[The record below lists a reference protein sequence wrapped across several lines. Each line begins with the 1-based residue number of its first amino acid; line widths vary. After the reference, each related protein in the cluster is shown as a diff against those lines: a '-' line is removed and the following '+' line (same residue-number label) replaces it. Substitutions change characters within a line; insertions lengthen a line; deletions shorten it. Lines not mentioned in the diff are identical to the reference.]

1 MLLPEIISAVRI
13 ELQDTSETLYTEE
26 ELIRAIEKSIS
37 LMSRL
42 LPKRSF
48 IEGEIESDMIIS
60 DRVLDITNILSD
72 YIRIE
77 KVEYPADEEPPQF
90 LTADVISNHLMFR
103 TIPSLTTGDTI
114 RIIYFDKW
122 TPPTS
127 TTPGNYPSHLNDAV
141 IIGSVGQALIFKAEK
156 YTQEAVSIIVEDEA
170 GVSADFATYMG
181 YAKDALDAANAAFD
195 ASLASLSSITTPL
208 NTDAHAALDCAE
220 VAFLAGAQFLVDGTP
235 HINTA
240 TRGDSVGQVYGQYGG
255 VAVGI
260 GNGRVSAASQWIAT
274 AQAFLDESTRESAA
288 GNGYV
293 MEAVQRLAMVDKL
306 LERVG
311 DAEKTSAQLLDIAG
325 RYLASGQA
333 KINEML
339 AALGLK
345 AEMQLNRAEAAQH
358 S

>member
-1 MLLPEIISAVRI
+1 MLLPEVISAVRI
-13 ELQDTSETLYTEE
+13 ELQDTSEVLYTDE
-26 ELIRAIEKSIS
+26 ELIRAIEKSVS

-42 LPKRSF
+42 LPRRTF
-48 IEGEIESDMIIS
+48 VEDTIETAMIVS
-60 DRVLDITNILSD
+60 DRVLDISDILSD

-77 KVEYPADEEPPQF
+77 KVEYPADEESPQF
-90 LTADVISNHLMFR
+90 LTTDVIDNYLMFR
-103 TIPSLTTGDTI
+103 TVPSLTAGDTI
-114 RIIYFDKW
+114 RIIYFSKW

-127 TTPGNYPSHLNDAV
+127 TAPGNYPTHLNDAV

-156 YTQEAVSIIVEDEA
+156 YTQEAVSVIESETDISD
-170 GVSADFATYMG
+170 DFTAYMG

-195 ASLASLSSITTPL
+195 ASLTSLSSITTPL
-208 NTDAHAALDCAE
+208 TTDAHTALDCAE
-220 VAFLAGAQFLVDGTP
+220 AAFLAGAQFLVDGAP
-235 HINTA
+235 YINTA
-240 TRGDSVGQVYGQYGG
+240 TRGDSVGQIYGQYGS
-255 VAVGI
+255 VAAGI
-260 GNGRVSAASQWIAT
+260 GNGRVNAASQWIAT

-306 LERVG
+306 LERIG
-311 DAEKTSAQLLDIAG
+311 DTEKTSAQLLDISG

-345 AEMQLNRAEAAQH
+345 AEMQLNRAEFAQH